1 VDISID
7 QRDTFNQGT
16 LQNMCQRKIRNH
28 SMRHL
33 VSAIKSPG
41 LSAHA
46 LHHIGDSRKAVHHTF
61 WSSGGARC
69 VGDQCNVVACPC
81 NTLDVLS
88 CGIAKTAANEPKFE
102 PKLLVPEVPAEAA
115 RQLLTEKML
124 ADRWVCS
131 VARLQRWRTVGE
143 GPQYLKIVG
152 KVLYRLKDIEAY
164 EEACLIR
171 KVL

>member
-1 VDISID
+1 MATNYNSSSDP
-7 QRDTFNQGT
+7 RAE
-16 LQNMCQRKIRNH
+16 K
-28 SMRHL
+28 
-33 VSAIKSPG
+33 
-41 LSAHA
+41 
-46 LHHIGDSRKAVHHTF
+46 IGDVLDAL
-61 WSSGGARC
+61 SS
-69 VGDQCNVVACPC
+69 
-81 NTLDVLS
+81 S
-88 CGIAKTAANEPKFE
+88 IAKTAASESAPAHQ
-102 PKLLVPEVPAEAA
+102 LLVQAAPAEPA

-171 KVL
+171 KVF